1 MQPDKDAPIRKQHQP
16 YRWLPLLIAAITAI
30 TLGIG
35 AFALHRIETRMV
47 ATMGE
52 SLALL
57 ATDIADKLD
66 HVLFERYADAH
77 IMADVASAK
86 MRDPAALTRYLNQ
99 AQERYL
105 LYRWIGVTDANG
117 RVIAS
122 TDPASVEQDHRTAA
136 WFQAVRNGK
145 TAHLLDVQDSSEPGV
160 GPAVG
165 FSAPISG
172 PYGEFLGAVT
182 TRVGLRELEDVFGRT
197 VSAFQALR
205 GNNARIEWQFLMRD
219 GTLAADSLL
228 REEGKR
234 NLRQQGLPS
243 ALLLSTAAEAGYVE
257 ELHARRQVPVITG
270 YARTEGYG
278 EFHGFQWGIL
288 VRMDRSEIL
297 APIQSLVWRL
307 GLAGSAVLA
316 PMIGLLLWTT
326 RRVQKEW
333 TNSADQL
340 VRLKGLHAVGQA
352 LQQETTGPTEDFA
365 LSRFLEFLI
374 DTATRTTSAR
384 YGAFGLFDETGKH
397 LVRFITTG
405 MDQAARHAIG
415 TPPTGGGLLGSLAQE
430 ADVLR
435 LKDLTRHPMFTGF
448 PPHHPPMR
456 SFLGASVRAH
466 GRVFGRLYLTEKCGA
481 DEFTEID
488 EEVIA
493 ALAAQAGVAIE
504 NGYFLNQI
512 RAAETQYRTTMA
524 ALPVAVVR
532 LDRHDAVRF
541 ANRLFCE
548 LVQRNETETI
558 GQPIETL
565 LPVEGLSELL
575 CSVRANEAPPVQ
587 ERECRIPGVNP
598 TTCNVI
604 AQNLRETS
612 ELVLVIEDITERKHA
627 EQALRASE
635 ERFRQMAEHIKEV
648 IWMTDT
654 AKNQML
660 YINPAYEKIWG
671 RTCESLYRDPLSFLE
686 TIHPDDR
693 ERVHAALSKQPSG
706 EYDVEYRIITP
717 DGSPRWICDRAFPIR
732 DASGQ
737 VYRIVGIAEDI
748 SERKLAQEAVQHSRD
763 FYLKLLDEFPTPIWK
778 SGLDATCDYFNKSWL
793 SFTGRTTEQELGDG
807 WTEGVHPEDLARC
820 VDTYR
825 EAFRSTRPF
834 EMEYRLRRHDGVYRS
849 IIDIGRPFYDLTGRF
864 AGYIGVC
871 YDITERK
878 NAEDALRR
886 SEANLN
892 RAQIVAH
899 IGSWHLNIGKNE
911 LTWTDEAYRIF
922 DVPTGTPLTYER
934 FLECVHPDD
943 TAYVHQAWTAALRGA
958 PYDIEHRIVTGSEVR
973 WVREKA
979 DLEFDDQGR
988 VVAGIGITQDI
999 TEHKRAEAA
1008 LQASEEQLRQA
1019 QKMEAVGRL
1028 AGGIAH
1034 DFNNLLMVMIGYSDA
1049 LLRRL
1054 EHDNPLRR
1062 YLLEI
1067 KKASDRAASLTHQ
1080 LLAFSRRQAL
1090 EPKVLDLNDIV
1101 TSMNNMLRRL
1111 IGEHIEL
1118 ATSLNSGLG
1127 RVKADPG
1134 QIEQVI
1140 MNLVVNARDAMPDGG
1155 TLTVTTDMA
1164 DIDEPPADSL
1174 DRIPPGSY
1182 VALAVSDTGH
1192 GMDAVTRAHVFE
1204 PFFTTKEQGKGT
1216 GLGLASVYGIVKQS
1230 GGAIAVKSAP
1240 QQGATFTVY
1249 LPRVADQT
1257 VTAAGAEPVR
1267 ESVGGSETI
1276 LLAEDEE
1283 MVRTLVRETLE
1294 EAGYRVMETRSGTE
1308 ALALGARHADPIH
1321 LLLTDVVMPHINGR
1335 ELADQLINVRP
1346 AMKVL
1351 YVTGYTDDIVLQ
1363 QGRLQENAAVIHKPF
1378 LPETL
1383 LRKVRELLDTPSA

>member
-1 MQPDKDAPIRKQHQP
+1 
-16 YRWLPLLIAAITAI
+16 
-30 TLGIG
+30 
-35 AFALHRIETRMV
+35 
-47 ATMGE
+47 
-52 SLALL
+52 
-57 ATDIADKLD
+57 
-66 HVLFERYADAH
+66 
-77 IMADVASAK
+77 
-86 MRDPAALTRYLNQ
+86 
-99 AQERYL
+99 
-105 LYRWIGVTDANG
+105 
-117 RVIAS
+117 
-122 TDPASVEQDHRTAA
+122 
-136 WFQAVRNGK
+136 
-145 TAHLLDVQDSSEPGV
+145 
-160 GPAVG
+160 
-165 FSAPISG
+165 
-172 PYGEFLGAVT
+172 
-182 TRVGLRELEDVFGRT
+182 
-197 VSAFQALR
+197 
-205 GNNARIEWQFLMRD
+205 
-219 GTLAADSLL
+219 
-228 REEGKR
+228 
-234 NLRQQGLPS
+234 
-243 ALLLSTAAEAGYVE
+243 
-257 ELHARRQVPVITG
+257 
-270 YARTEGYG
+270 
-278 EFHGFQWGIL
+278 
-288 VRMDRSEIL
+288 
-297 APIQSLVWRL
+297 
-307 GLAGSAVLA
+307 
-316 PMIGLLLWTT
+316 
-326 RRVQKEW
+326 
-333 TNSADQL
+333 
-340 VRLKGLHAVGQA
+340 
-352 LQQETTGPTEDFA
+352 
-365 LSRFLEFLI
+365 
-374 DTATRTTSAR
+374 
-384 YGAFGLFDETGKH
+384 
-397 LVRFITTG
+397 
-405 MDQAARHAIG
+405 MDQATQQTIG
-415 TPPTGGGLLGSLAQE
+415 TSPTGKGLLGFLAQE

-435 LKDLTRHPMFTGF
+435 LKDLTRHPTFTGF
-448 PPHHPPMR
+448 PPHHPPMH

-493 ALAAQAGVAIE
+493 SLAAQAGIAIE

-512 RAAETQYRTTMA
+512 RAAEAQYRTTMT

-532 LDRHDAVRF
+532 LDQHNTIRF
-541 ANRLFCE
+541 ANRLFYE
-548 LVQRNETETI
+548 FVQRNETDTI

-575 CSVRANEAPPVQ
+575 RSVRANEAHPVQ
-587 ERECRIPGVNP
+587 ERECRIPGVDP

-612 ELVLVIEDITERKHA
+612 ELVLVIEDITERKHS

-654 AKNQML
+654 TKNQML

-671 RTCESLYRDPLSFLE
+671 RACESLYRNPLSFLE
-686 TIHPDDR
+686 AIHPDDR

-748 SERKLAQEAVQHSRD
+748 SERKLAQEAIQHSRD

-778 SGLDATCDYFNKSWL
+778 SGLDTKCDYFNKSWL
-793 SFTGRTTEQELGDG
+793 SFTGRTAEQELGDG
-807 WTEGVHPEDLARC
+807 WAEGVHPEDLARC

-825 EAFRSTRPF
+825 EAFRSKRPF
-834 EMEYRLRRHDGVYRS
+834 EMEYRLRRHDNVYRS
-849 IIDIGRPFYDLTGRF
+849 IIDIGRPFCDLTGSF

-922 DVPTGTPLTYER
+922 DVPMGTPLTYER

-979 DLEFDDQGR
+979 DLEFDEQGR

-999 TEHKRAEAA
+999 TERKRAEAA

-1034 DFNNLLMVMIGYSDA
+1034 DFNNLLMVMLGYSDT
-1049 LLRRL
+1049 LLHRL
-1054 EHDNPLRR
+1054 EDDSPLRR
-1062 YLLEI
+1062 YPLEI
-1067 KKASDRAASLTHQ
+1067 KKASDRASSLTHQ
-1080 LLAFSRRQAL
+1080 LLAFSRQQAL
-1090 EPKVLDLNDIV
+1090 EPKVLDLNDSV
-1101 TSMNNMLRRL
+1101 ASMSEMLQRL

-1118 ATSLNSGLG
+1118 VTALQMGIG
-1127 RVKADPG
+1127 CVKADPG

-1140 MNLVVNARDAMPDGG
+1140 MNLVINARDAMPEGG
-1155 TLTVTTDMA
+1155 TLTVATDAVDVDETLA
-1164 DIDEPPADSL
+1164 DVL

-1182 VALAVSDTGH
+1182 VMLAVSDTGH
-1192 GMDAVTRAHVFE
+1192 GMDAETQAHIFE

-1230 GGAIAVKSAP
+1230 GGAILVKSAP
-1240 QQGATFTVY
+1240 AHGTTLTVY
-1249 LPRVADQT
+1249 LPRAADLA
-1257 VTAAGAEPVR
+1257 VTATGTEPVR
-1267 ESVGGSETI
+1267 EPAGGSETI

-1283 MVRTLVRETLE
+1283 MVRTLVRESLE
-1294 EAGYRVMETRSGTE
+1294 EAGYRVLEARDGPE
-1308 ALALGARHADPIH
+1308 ALALSARHAKPIH
-1321 LLLTDVVMPHINGR
+1321 LLLTDVVMPHIKGR
-1335 ELADQLINVRP
+1335 ELAEQLIDTRP
-1346 AMKVL
+1346 DMKIL
-1351 YVTGYTDDIVLQ
+1351 YLTGYTDDIVLQ
-1363 QGRLQENAAVIHKPF
+1363 QGHLQENASVLHKPF

-1383 LRKVRELLDTPSA
+1383 LRKVRELLDMQHPE